1 MVCRASLEAV
11 FRSWVD
17 FASQEL
23 SAVLERVDRCGVLV
37 HEIDLFQ
44 GKSLGLLE
52 HARLKLDTMRAVSS
66 IYAYLGYAEV
76 CEDEAHCACAAPN
89 EEDLYFKT
97 GRTWLFVDEIRS

>member
-44 GKSLGLLE
+44 GKSLGLIYHE
-52 HARLKLDTMRAVSS
+52 INKSNAQEAASKPDEKDFRLQIGITRAIIHQIRGRVSD
-66 IYAYLGYAEV
+66 G
-76 CEDEAHCACAAPN
+76 P
-89 EEDLYFKT
+89 
-97 GRTWLFVDEIRS
+97 VDQPIGGSGDG